1 MMRAAVQE
9 RPSKRG
15 GAVPRTTVSDLWDAA
30 DDTLAG
36 RAADGDT
43 VAFEVLVR
51 RHGPLMRAYAARM
64 LGSTYESDDVVQETF
79 VTAWRRLGELQEGA
93 AVRSWLMRILSR
105 RCIDRIRARHE
116 HDDVT
121 ELDAPTPDREE
132 PSRVAEARTATE
144 ALGRA
149 LDRLPP
155 LQKRCWVLR
164 EVGQYSYDDIARE
177 LDVPV
182 STVRGQLARG
192 RRKLLDEMEEWR

>member
-1 MMRAAVQE
+1 MAQSGVHALAE
-9 RPSKRG
+9 AS
-15 GAVPRTTVSDLWDAA
+15 

-64 LGSTYESDDVVQETF
+64 LGSTYESDDAVQETF

-93 AVRSWLMRILSR
+93 AVKSWLMRILSR
-105 RCIDRIRARHE
+105 RCLDRIRARHE
-116 HDDVT
+116 YDDVT
-121 ELDAPTPDREE
+121 EVDAAAPADTGPEHLTE
-132 PSRVAEARTATE
+132 VRTANE

-149 LDRLPP
+149 LDGLPE
-155 LQKRCWVLR
+155 LQRRCWVLR
-164 EVGQYSYDDIARE
+164 EVGQYSYDEIAQE
-177 LDVPV
+177 LDIPV

-192 RRKLLDEMEEWR
+192 RRRLLEAMEDWR

>member
-1 MMRAAVQE
+1 M
-9 RPSKRG
+9 
-15 GAVPRTTVSDLWDAA
+15 PRTSVSDLWDAA

-121 ELDAPTPDREE
+121 ELDAPTPDRDE

>member
-1 MMRAAVQE
+1 VTR
-9 RPSKRG
+9 
-15 GAVPRTTVSDLWDAA
+15 SDIGRLAEASDEI
-30 DDTLAG
+30 LAG

-43 VAFEVLVR
+43 VAFEVIVR

-64 LGSTYESDDVVQETF
+64 LGSTYESDDAVQETF

-93 AVRSWLMRILSR
+93 AVKSWLMRILSR

-121 ELDAPTPDREE
+121 ELDAAAPAEQGPDHL
-132 PSRVAEARTATE
+132 AEVRTANE

-149 LDRLPP
+149 LDQLPP
-155 LQKRCWVLR
+155 LQRRCWVLR
-164 EVGQYSYDDIARE
+164 EAGQYSYEEIAQE
-177 LDVPV
+177 LGLPV

-192 RRKLLDEMEEWR
+192 RRRLLEAMEGWR

>member
-1 MMRAAVQE
+1 VRKSTLA
-9 RPSKRG
+9 
-15 GAVPRTTVSDLWDAA
+15 DLLDAA
-30 DDTLAG
+30 DDTLVG

-79 VTAWRRLGELQEGA
+79 VTAWRRLGELENGA
-93 AVRSWLMRILSR
+93 AVKSWLIRILSR

-121 ELDAPTPDREE
+121 ELDVPTQQKDDPGHL
-132 PSRVAEARTATE
+132 AEVRTASA

-149 LDRLPP
+149 LDGLPE
-155 LQKRCWVLR
+155 LQRRCWVLR
-164 EVGQYSYDDIARE
+164 EVGQYSYDDIATE
-177 LDVPV
+177 LGIPA
-182 STVRGQLARG
+182 STVRGQLARA
-192 RRKLLDEMEEWR
+192 RKNLLEAMEDWR